1 MRFEVFAE
9 NDRLSKKLGSL
20 TAAHNIE
27 ASYEATI
34 RPKSTHRPSRIRVRR
49 EAPGLDPN
57 LCTLQG
63 AFDPHRTRLLVCL
76 DDLHIARPGDYDHI
90 PVWGHACR
98 FESGAAN
105 AIDAQGACHVAEAF
119 TKDTVRG
126 DL

>member
-1 MRFEVFAE
+1 MHKA
-9 NDRLSKKLGSL
+9 
-20 TAAHNIE
+20 
-27 ASYEATI
+27 
-34 RPKSTHRPSRIRVRR
+34 RIRCVPTRWNW
-49 EAPGLDPN
+49 DPN

-63 AFDPHRTRLLVCL
+63 AFDPHRTRLLVYL

-105 AIDAQGACHVAEAF
+105 AIDAQGARHVAEAF